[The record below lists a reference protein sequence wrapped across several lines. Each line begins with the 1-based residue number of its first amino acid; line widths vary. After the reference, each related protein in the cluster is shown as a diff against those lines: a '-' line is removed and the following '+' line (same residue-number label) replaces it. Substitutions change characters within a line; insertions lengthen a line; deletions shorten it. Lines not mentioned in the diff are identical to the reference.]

1 MSKLWKLWRNN
12 HGNCCSF
19 YMPAPPL
26 ISQSVTYS
34 GLGSVSA
41 VLYVVW
47 SLPFIFVSECFRT
60 GGSGAALAVCII
72 KGAVC
77 ILQSHYRRCL
87 PFAVRYKAPGFKGT
101 SLFFS
106 GGWKK
111 EEKSLPSNKV
121 ELNYCS
127 SQNKKETNHSSL
139 PEAMSTNFFII
150 RC

>member
-1 MSKLWKLWRNN
+1 MVTA
-12 HGNCCSF
+12 
-19 YMPAPPL
+19 APSTCPLLLFSTPL
-26 ISQSVTYS
+26 ISQKVTYS
-34 GLGSVSA
+34 ELGSVSA

-47 SLPFIFVSECFRT
+47 SLTFIYVSECFRT
-60 GGSGAALAVCII
+60 GGSGTALAVCII

-87 PFAVRYKAPGFKGT
+87 PFAVCYKAPGFKGT

-106 GGWKK
+106 GGRKK
-111 EEKSLPSNKV
+111 EKKSLLSNKA
-121 ELNYCS
+121 EFNYCS

-139 PEAMSTNFFII
+139 PEAMNTNIFII